1 MDNKDSQDTDI
12 RHLFRQEAL
21 NDYDTTRAPE
31 LYALK
36 GERYAGVD
44 DSVWEKWD
52 AGQRDFIGWSR
63 GTATA
68 TKPYVEESMLRG
80 DRLFAHR
87 GNLTGNV
94 LDVGG
99 GWGLFRRW
107 WKQSPDDR
115 FVVHDPALER
125 FLGGAPLLYRDLYGS
140 VLEQPMTFVVG
151 FGEELPY
158 ADESFQEFICAAAL
172 DHTMQPER
180 VLAEG
185 YRCLKPGG
193 RVLVILH
200 LEGVAGTEQTL
211 KSSFGKRLLRALR
224 HPLKAIR
231 RIFRGP
237 AHDHHMHHF
246 TVAGVLALLEKAG
259 FTGLE
264 HRPYGENSGAVSFL
278 GRKGM

>member
-1 MDNKDSQDTDI
+1 MDN
-12 RHLFRQEAL
+12 RHKPEVSRWFKATAL
-21 NDYDTTRAPE
+21 DDYDTARGPE
-31 LYALK
+31 LYILED
-36 GERYAGVD
+36 ERHAGVD
-44 DSVWEKWD
+44 DSAWEKWD
-52 AGQRDFIGWSR
+52 DGQRDFIGWSR

-68 TKPYVEESMLRG
+68 TKPYVKESMRRG

-87 GNLTGNV
+87 GELTGSV

-107 WKQSPDDR
+107 WQRSPGDH
-115 FVVHDPALER
+115 FIVHDPALER
-125 FLGGAPLLYRDLYGS
+125 FLGGAPSLYRELYGEA
-140 VLEQPMTFVVG
+140 LKLPMTFVVG

-158 ADESFQEFICAAAL
+158 KDESFKEFICAAAL

-193 RVLVILH
+193 RVLIILH

-211 KSSFGKRLLRALR
+211 KRSFGRRLLRALR
-224 HPLKAIR
+224 HPFKTIR
-231 RIFRGP
+231 RIFQGP
-237 AHDHHMHHF
+237 PQDHHMHHF
-246 TVAGVLALLEKAG
+246 TVDGVLNLLKAAG
-259 FTGLE
+259 FTELE

-278 GRKGM
+278 GRKG